1 MVSQTR
7 KKRPERK
14 RAAGAAVVLAA
25 LALTVAPTGETAAAG
40 ERVAVVKSKRACP
53 AGKKGARC
61 RKRVRCGRRL
71 ASRRHKSCRSQRRK
85 RAESP
90 VAPAPQPG
98 NPGSTPPPGGSS
110 PHAPPPALGRSMSV
124 TAREFYFTTSRAV
137 LAAGSQTIELRNWG
151 EDPHNLVISP
161 NDGSHSPL
169 VTWEDQDP
177 GTFVVKDTALGPG
190 SYLLWCSLNGHE
202 AAGMATTIR
211 VDP

>member
-1 MVSQTR
+1 MR
-7 KKRPERK
+7 
-14 RAAGAAVVLAA
+14 AVVSSIVVAA
-25 LALTVAPTGETAAAG
+25 LSLSAAPAGETAAGG

-61 RKRVRCGRRL
+61 RMRARCARRL
-71 ASRRHKSCRSQRRK
+71 AARRPKSCRSQRRT
-85 RAESP
+85 RSESP
-90 VAPAPQPG
+90 VTPAPQPG
-98 NPGSTPPPGGSS
+98 TPGSTPPPGGS
-110 PHAPPPALGRSMSV
+110 PPNAPPPALGRSMSV
-124 TAREFYFTTSRAV
+124 TAREFFFTTSRAA

-177 GTFVVKDTALGPG
+177 DSFAVKDTALGPG
-190 SYLLWCSLNGHE
+190 GYLLWCSLNGHE